1 MARVANIPAYLVS
14 APQEGSGL
22 TYTNVQD
29 SNRQLYLYGAK
40 PFLECIQQTLSAS
53 NVLPR
58 NRFVEFDVEGYL
70 AEEALQDVM
79 VEPVV
84 DMPVESL
91 T

>member
-1 MARVANIPAYLVS
+1 VSNIPAYLVS

-40 PFLECIQQTLSAS
+40 PFIECLQQVLSAS

-58 NRFVEFDVEGYL
+58 NRYVEFDVEGYL
-70 AEEALQDVM
+70 ANEMYSEVM
-79 VEPVV
+79 VEP
-84 DMPVESL
+84 DVELPIESP